1 MFQQPLSALPRGQN
15 SYSAAIGEEEKGEER
30 KKKRGRKMVLYHENH
45 PIMNQHCINC

>member
-30 KKKRGRKMVLYHENH
+30 KKKEEEKWCC
-45 PIMNQHCINC
+45 IMKIILS